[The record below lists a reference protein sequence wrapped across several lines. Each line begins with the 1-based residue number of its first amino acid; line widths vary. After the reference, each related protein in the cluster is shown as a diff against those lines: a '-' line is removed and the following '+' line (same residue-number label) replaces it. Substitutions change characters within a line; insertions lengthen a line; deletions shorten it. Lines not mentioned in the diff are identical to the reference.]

1 MTEQIKSILND
12 LYSIDPKFRDQ
23 EQELVKAITVL
34 LESKPNVAVDQAF
47 VDQLRTTL
55 LKHIT
60 QSSRPES
67 RVWPTIKNLFFM
79 NKLLYAGIGAALA
92 LVLVAVSTPF
102 ALKTQ
107 QGQESLSQANQFVG
121 ETKFAAKAFGSLSQ
135 SASSAGARSQSGG
148 GGNSAIS
155 SIAPMGLGAGASSG
169 VPMADGAEGRFEVS
183 DTVSSKMIMPPYM
196 PNYSFSYSGDPVE
209 LTESEQDVLKRQ
221 KGGNAAGVVG
231 NILSGLN
238 LGIVDLKAL
247 TGARVQNFTLM
258 QDTDYGYSIYVD
270 LMEGLVFISQ
280 NWQKWPQGKCRD
292 EACFAQ
298 YRVKPDQ
305 MPSNEELISAANA
318 FLAKMGISRTGYGAP
333 EVDASW
339 DRLSAGESVGYETMQ
354 DKSQFFLEQV
364 SIRYPLMIDG
374 KKVFEQYG
382 EPFGMMVSI
391 QLVDKRVTGVSNI
404 MTQNYARSSYP
415 TEASFDR
422 VKKIAERGGMNP
434 PYRYMEAG
442 SVEKQLNLG
451 TAEQVYMRYWQYR
464 ENESSEL
471 LVPAL
476 RFPILNAT
484 EAGYYGQNI
493 LVPLASEILDEWERN
508 QGGGGSGGGPID
520 IMPLPAVRT
529 VESASPSSLNEP
541 MMETK

>member
-1 MTEQIKSILND
+1 MTEQIKSILSD
-12 LYSIDPKFRDQ
+12 LYAIDPKFRDQ

-34 LESKPNVAVDQAF
+34 LESKPNVAVDRAF

-55 LKHIT
+55 LKHMK
-60 QSSRPES
+60 QSSQPES
-67 RVWPTIKNLFFM
+67 RVWPTLKNLFYM

-148 GGNSAIS
+148 GGNPAIS

-169 VPMADGAEGRFEVS
+169 MPLADGAEGSFEAPAQA
-183 DTVSSKMIMPPYM
+183 SSKMIMPPYM
-196 PNYSFSYSGDPVE
+196 SNYSFSYTGDSVE

-305 MPSNEELISAANA
+305 MPSNEELIGSANA
-318 FLAKMGISRTGYGAP
+318 FLTKMGISRTGYGAP

-339 DRLSAGESVGYETMQ
+339 RLGYETMQ

-415 TEASFDR
+415 TETSFDR

-451 TAEQVYMRYWQYR
+451 TAEQVYMRYWQYK

-476 RFPILNAT
+476 RFPIVNAV

-493 LVPLASEILDEWERN
+493 LVPLASEILDEWEKN
-508 QGGGGSGGGPID
+508 QGGGGFGGGSID
-520 IMPLPAVRT
+520 IMPMPAVRLDVPANT
-529 VESASPSSLNEP
+529 E
-541 MMETK
+541 MK

>member
-1 MTEQIKSILND
+1 MTEQIKSILQD

-34 LESKPNVAVDQAF
+34 LESKPSVVVDEAFVERLRLQLSSRLNDQARGKTKLD
-47 VDQLRTTL
+47 DQKTTF
-55 LKHIT
+55 
-60 QSSRPES
+60 
-67 RVWPTIKNLFFM
+67 NFFTM
-79 NKLLYAGIGAALA
+79 NKFIYAGLGAALA
-92 LVLVAVSTPF
+92 LVIAVPLSLQLKQQKGFDSNQYETVA
-102 ALKTQ
+102 LN
-107 QGQESLSQANQFVG
+107 EFVG
-121 ETKFAAKAFGSLSQ
+121 ETRFASRGFGELAQVVPSD
-135 SASSAGARSQSGG
+135 SARPQSGG
-148 GGNSAIS
+148 GGNPAIS
-155 SIAPMGLGAGASSG
+155 SIASMGLGAGVSSG
-169 VPMADGAEGRFEVS
+169 VPMADGAEGIAEREAGA
-183 DTVSSKMIMPPYM
+183 KMIMPPYM
-196 PNYSFSYSGDPVE
+196 PNYSFVYAGEDIVLE
-209 LTESEQDVLKRQ
+209 DGEQDVLKRQ
-221 KGGNAAGVVG
+221 KGGNASGVVG
-231 NILSGLN
+231 NILSSLN

-247 TGARVQNFTLM
+247 SGAKIQNFTLM
-258 QDTDYGYSIYVD
+258 QDVDFGYSVYVD

-298 YRVKPDQ
+298 YRVRPEQ
-305 MPSNEELISAANA
+305 MPSDEDLIGAANA
-318 FLAKMGISRTGYGAP
+318 FLVKMGISREGYGDP

-339 DRLSAGESVGYETMQ
+339 RLGYETMQ

-364 SIRYPLMIDG
+364 NIRYPLMIDG

-391 QLVDKRVTGVSNI
+391 QLADKRVAGVFNI
-404 MTQNYARSSYP
+404 MTKNYARSSYP
-415 TEASFDR
+415 VEASFDR
-422 VKKIAERGGMNP
+422 AKKIAERGGMNP

-451 TAEQVYMRYWQYR
+451 TAEQVYMRYWQYK

-508 QGGGGSGGGPID
+508 QGGGGFGGGPID

-529 VESASPSSLNEP
+529 VESASPSSLNEQ